1 MKFNKKNILCSI
13 FLPVVLLT
21 GCATESS
28 RVIEVNK
35 TKSYSTNYQGV
46 KSPIAIGKFE
56 NRSNYQNGLFSDGV
70 DRLGNQTKT
79 VLISHLQQTGRFT
92 VLDRSNLQELKNES
106 KISAKNQSLIG
117 ARYIITGNITEFGR
131 KEVGDNQLW
140 GILGRG
146 KTQVAYAK
154 VIINVIDVKTSAVVY
169 TAPGA
174 GEYSLSNREIIGF
187 GGKAS
192 YDATLNDKVIDL
204 AINEAVSD
212 LISGIQSGAWNPTK

>member
-1 MKFNKKNILCSI
+1 MKFDKKNILCLVL
-13 FLPVVLLT
+13 LPVVLLT

-28 RVIEVNK
+28 RVVAVNK
-35 TKSYSTNYQGV
+35 TQSYSSNYQGV

-79 VLISHLQQTGRFT
+79 ILISHLQQTGRFT
-92 VLDRSNLQELKNES
+92 VLDRSNMQELKNES
-106 KISAKNQSLIG
+106 TISAKNQSLIG

-154 VIINVIDVKTSAVVY
+154 VIINVVDVKTSAVVY

-212 LISGIQSGAWNPTK
+212 LVSGIESGAWSPVK